1 MGGYSYLTLIGEK
14 GIIVN
19 DKLIPYPS
27 FLATGLVGY
36 NVLWTC
42 VISGNLVWNDRRN
55 GMFDQI
61 LGMPYTRFQYIVS
74 NLLTVIVMGLVGSAA
89 VIAIRSPI
97 LWNYTNVSP
106 FSIFYTLAAII
117 FCSMVFGS
125 IVIIVS
131 ISFENLESLSF
142 QIESG
147 LINGIFHFLSFTSN
161 VFYPASVL
169 PGIFETA
176 IYLNP
181 LTYVVNIIR
190 DAILLQITSQTVLSV
205 MILAI
210 FSLAIM
216 SIASFTMERIKI

>member
-1 MGGYSYLTLIGEK
+1 VAPDEQEPKDEI
-14 GIIVN
+14 
-19 DKLIPYPS
+19 
-27 FLATGLVGY
+27 LATGLVGY

-74 NLLTVIVMGLVGSAA
+74 NLLTVILMGLVGSAA
-89 VIAIRSPI
+89 VIAIGSPT
-97 LWNYTNVSP
+97 LWNYVSVSP
-106 FSIFYTLAAII
+106 ISIFYTLAAII
-117 FCSMVFGS
+117 LCSLVFGS
-125 IVIIVS
+125 IVIIMS

-169 PGIFETA
+169 PGIFETV
-176 IYLNP
+176 IYVNP
-181 LTYVVNIIR
+181 LTCVVNVIR

-210 FSLAIM
+210 VSLAIV